1 MLVGDDDIRE
11 KNIYSPFTKRVNN
24 NSTKRPLSTCRGW
37 FFHALRGASLGNSSR
52 HWGRVV
58 LEQAGDYPGRGRF
71 PEGRITKAVI
81 ECQIGQAGGNIYAS
95 SHGTVTA
102 KLGQFVGFVAN
113 RLIIQFRHQQPP
125 TAMNQ
130 IM

>member
-1 MLVGDDDIRE
+1 MLVGDDAIRE
-11 KNIYSPFTKRVNN
+11 NIQLSFYQKGNN
-24 NSTKRPLSTCRGW
+24 NSAKGTLSTCRGGL
-37 FFHALRGASLGNSSR
+37 FYLTPGEYSRSGA
-52 HWGRVV
+52 GR
-58 LEQAGDYPGRGRF
+58 YPGVGRF

-95 SHGTVTA
+95 SHGTATA